1 MASKKAPPLVYE
13 VLEKVS
19 RARTPKTK
27 LNHLEKYDSPALRT
41 ILLLNYHPEM
51 KFVEFPEAEYLKTE
65 KPSSNL
71 YDEYSTIGHLTEG
84 GGRMKGTIEEVRQAY
99 VKFMSSIH
107 SSDAE
112 VVILAGQG
120 KLEEKYKISKGL
132 IVDAYPELSW
142 E

>member
-71 YDEYSTIGHLTEG
+71 YDEYSTCLLYTSPSPRDQRGS
-84 GGRMKGTIEEVRQAY
+84 RMP
-99 VKFMSSIH
+99 SS
-107 SSDAE
+107 A
-112 VVILAGQG
+112 
-120 KLEEKYKISKGL
+120 
-132 IVDAYPELSW
+132 
-142 E
+142 

>member
-1 MASKKAPPLVYE
+1 
-13 VLEKVS
+13 
-19 RARTPKTK
+19 
-27 LNHLEKYDSPALRT
+27 
-41 ILLLNYHPEM
+41 M
-51 KFVEFPEAEYLKTE
+51 KFVDFPEADYLKTQT
-65 KPSSNL
+65 PVSNL
-71 YDEYSTIGHLTEG
+71 YDEYATIGHLTEG
-84 GGRMKGTIEEVRQAY
+84 GGKMKGTVEQVRQAY